1 MPATVLRYYAFSVFA
16 LYKYCSGNSALVR
29 HFAFFFFFFFFFLN
43 SSYSARRHCSY
54 SSYSFFSFV
63 FHMYFLF
70 FPFIYIVLL
79 HNKFHNIFIII
90 EMSIS
95 YKSK

>member
-16 LYKYCSGNSALVR
+16 LYKYSSGNSALVR
-29 HFAFFFFFFFFFLN
+29 HFAFFFFLN

-90 EMSIS
+90 EISIS